1 MRVEEVFREID
12 NAAKEKK
19 IYAKEVA
26 EYLKAKFP
34 ELRYSD
40 NSTHLELVN
49 AMFGRPRID
58 KKIVDYPIVGYQVF
72 GDIYT
77 VDGEVVF
84 IYLEDHKNPAFL
96 ATPKLDEV
104 LRAIREA
111 KKKSVST

>member
-1 MRVEEVFREID
+1 MRLEEVLREIA

-19 IYAKEVA
+19 MYAREVA
-26 EYLKAKFP
+26 EYLKARFP
-34 ELRYSD
+34 GLRDSD
-40 NSTHLELVN
+40 GSTHLELVN

-58 KKIVDYPIVGYQVF
+58 KKIVDQPLVGYQVF
-72 GDIYT
+72 GDVYM

-84 IYLEDHKNPAFL
+84 IYLEDYKSPAFL

-111 KKKSVST
+111 KKKTVST